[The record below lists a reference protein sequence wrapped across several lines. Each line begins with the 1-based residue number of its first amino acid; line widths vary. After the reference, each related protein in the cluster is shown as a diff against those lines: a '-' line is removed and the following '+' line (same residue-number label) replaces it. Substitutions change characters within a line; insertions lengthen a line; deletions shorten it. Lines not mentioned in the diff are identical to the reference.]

1 MRLLIVLLLTL
12 VSVSGCAAFRS
23 LFANRTNS
31 RDSERERLLA
41 SINTKIEQGDMEGA
55 RRLMDQLDPQGRPR
69 PESRPNRNGIEIAA
83 GVEQTAFEPNS
94 AGRAAQTRPP
104 KDTRSEREQ
113 IIDELLLIVPPESRD
128 GQRGVYSLMEV
139 SQLRGLLANLRR
151 TQESGQQIMTWP
163 ADTETP
169 ATSPLPPGRQTTLN
183 GSPQAPEP
191 GLGMLP
197 EQSLGMPF
205 PGSDGPGPP
214 SASLLPQTL
223 ADQSFQRGNEDPNRP
238 PTATIQPAGGD
249 AVSGGIR
256 TVSGSTRSPT
266 GGGQLPFIAGG
277 NSRPPRNS
285 NGGRQD
291 DLRPVINPGQAE
303 LTNPI
308 RDNPAVLEQRLEI
321 PGEPQAGLQNP
332 GHTPV
337 DASGNSAVLQPPYST
352 EDQAQP
358 PGMFTQNLTR
368 IQRAGETIKARVW
381 GPPEATVE
389 TAPEAAP
396 SPINVA
402 ISSLENELDAVT
414 PEEMSVDEFDYQKKA
429 VALRMLHLAENRY
442 EKSIEPIQGIDSR
455 DREFWQQMFWAMTN
469 HFDADGIPE
478 ANTRAAET
486 ITQLRS
492 AIDHLRDKA
501 DLQLSNVTFCHSI
514 VSFGNYER
522 FSRDQF
528 TTGQQVLVYAEI
540 ENFASK
546 RLDDSHF
553 QTALSSNIEIYPYAK
568 QDEPAV
574 ASIPFEVTRDECR
587 NVRRDYFHSYDFT
600 IPEDLEPG
608 RYTLVLQISD
618 QLSGKYATKRV
629 QFEVQ

>member
-1 MRLLIVLLLTL
+1 MRLLIALLLTL
-12 VSVSGCAAFRS
+12 VTLSGCATFRS
-23 LFANRTNS
+23 PFADRTNS
-31 RDSERERLLA
+31 RDSERERMLA

-69 PESRPNRNGIEIAA
+69 PDSRQNRSGIEIAA
-83 GVEQTAFEPNS
+83 GVEQTAFQS
-94 AGRAAQTRPP
+94 ASQGRAAPTQPP
-104 KDTRSEREQ
+104 RDTRSERKQ

-128 GQRGVYSLMEV
+128 GHRGVYSLMEV

-163 ADTETP
+163 ADIAAP
-169 ATSPLPPGRQTTLN
+169 ATTQLPPGRETTLN
-183 GSPQAPEP
+183 DSPQAPEP

-205 PGSDGPGPP
+205 PGSDGQSPP
-214 SASLLPQTL
+214 NAALLPQTL
-223 ADQSFQRGNEDPNRP
+223 ADQSFQRGNQNPIRQP
-238 PTATIQPAGGD
+238 AQTIQPAGGD
-249 AVSGGIR
+249 VVPGGVR
-256 TVSGSTRSPT
+256 TVSGSTSSPS

-277 NSRPPRNS
+277 NSLPLRNPNSGRP
-285 NGGRQD
+285 D

-321 PGEPQAGLQNP
+321 PGEPQAGLQTP
-332 GHTPV
+332 GHTPM
-337 DASGNSAVLQPPYST
+337 DASGNSAVLQPPYPAG
-352 EDQAQP
+352 DQAQP

-368 IQRAGETIKARVW
+368 IQRAGETIAARVW
-381 GPPEATVE
+381 GQPDTAVESPPA
-389 TAPEAAP
+389 AAP
-396 SPINVA
+396 SPISVA
-402 ISSLENELDAVT
+402 ISSLENELAVAT
-414 PEEMSVDEFDYQKKA
+414 PEESSVDEFDYQKKA

-469 HFDADGIPE
+469 HFDTEGIPE
-478 ANTRAAET
+478 VNTRAAET

-501 DLQLSNVTFCHSI
+501 DLQLRNVTFCHSI

-528 TTGQQVLVYAEI
+528 TTGQLVLVYAEI
-540 ENFASK
+540 ENFTSK

-553 QTALSSNIEIYPYAK
+553 QTALRSNIEIYPYAK

-587 NVRRDYFHSYDFT
+587 NVRRDYFHTYEFT

-608 RYTLVLQISD
+608 RYTLVLQVSD

-629 QFEVQ
+629 QFEVE